1 MAKKIHFQ
9 DDLYQIARTI
19 DILYE
24 GLKLDLDNE
33 FFSEYYLSQILFL
46 DNTITE
52 IFNFLDENKQLI
64 ERKIQVRN
72 LYSIEK
78 KFILFLESINPETG
92 IMESISQGNNKIR
105 QVIESHKDKI
115 PYSQSLKLQASPDCH
130 AHTSCGLLLL
140 TRQLALTQPCD

>member
-115 PYSQSLKLQASPDCH
+115 LKLEETVVRPQDETDSQDLVSH
-130 AHTSCGLLLL
+130 EEMEELLNF
-140 TRQLALTQPCD
+140 